1 MPNQQAVL
9 TYHSLDRSGSV
20 ISIKPETFRDQI
32 RWLVQ
37 SGIAVVPLSELLQ
50 LNRSGAKSPAVAL
63 TFDDGFENFLTEAF
77 PLLQEHHLPATV
89 FLVTGYCG
97 RTNDWPSQP
106 PEFGGKRLLGWLQIE
121 QLQREGIEFGAHTVN
136 HADLTALSLGEAS
149 AEILDS
155 KQQIEDRIGAAV
167 ISFAYPFGAE
177 SPALREVVAEH
188 FTVGCST
195 RLGYLDAA
203 RPAAGVDPAASVE
216 RIDVY
221 YLRNSAW
228 FQRLFSP
235 AGSAYL
241 SLRGLGRTWG
251 GKFRVRS

>member
-1 MPNQQAVL
+1 ML

-37 SGIAVVPLSELLQ
+37 SGIAVVPLPELLQ
-50 LNRSGAKSPAVAL
+50 LNQSGAKSPAVAL

-77 PLLQEHHLPATV
+77 PLLGEHHLPATV

-106 PEFGGKRLLGWLQIE
+106 REFGGKRLLAWQQIE

-136 HADLTALSLGEAS
+136 HPDLTALESDEAS

-167 ISFAYPFGAE
+167 TSFAYPFGAE
-177 SPALREVVAEH
+177 SQALRELVAEH
-188 FTVGCST
+188 FTAGCST
-195 RLGYLDAA
+195 RLGYLDANI
-203 RPAAGVDPAASVE
+203 PAASVE

-221 YLRNSAW
+221 YLRNSTW

-241 SLRGLGRTWG
+241 SLRGLGRTLG
-251 GKFRVRS
+251 SKFRAGS